1 MVTAIIGD
9 LHASDTKPKSRMDDY
24 PTTCIDKLESVL
36 KLYNTIFN
44 FLVLSSSADAYPPTK
59 LAELAFSPAIV
70 TGNSL

>member
-36 KLYNTIFN
+36 KLYNTIF
-44 FLVLSSSADAYPPTK
+44 LLCLLSTVIS
-59 LAELAFSPAIV
+59 
-70 TGNSL
+70 